1 MERSDE
7 SRSREYVES
16 VEMKEQLLSDKL
28 QTVDST
34 AYLNGN

>member
-16 VEMKEQLLSDKL
+16 VEMKEQLLNDKL